1 MDEGVNVSRAVD
13 SVARDLEA
21 HLKSLRRKLERASL
35 RGEPV
40 ERLRARIRREEEQLR
55 RMRARA
61 HARPDTRRPE

>member
-13 SVARDLEA
+13 SVARDLES
-21 HLKSLRRKLERASL
+21 HLKSLRRKLERAAL

-61 HARPDTRRPE
+61 HAPTNTRRPE